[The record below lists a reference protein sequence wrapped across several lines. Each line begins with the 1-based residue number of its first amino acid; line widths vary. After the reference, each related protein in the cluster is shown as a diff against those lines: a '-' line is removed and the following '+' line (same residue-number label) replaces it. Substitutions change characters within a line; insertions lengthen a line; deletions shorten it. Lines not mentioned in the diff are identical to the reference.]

1 MRKDAVGAGSEST
14 VEWMA
19 LEGFARGSAE
29 TPSVSPRAGTRDPS
43 WLAALAARATGTA
56 DAETIAGR
64 GAERSAAGRRVSEN
78 KQLRLAR
85 EILAKTARRAIH
97 A

>member
-29 TPSVSPRAGTRDPS
+29 TPRVSPRAGTRDPS
-43 WLAALAARATGTA
+43 GSRHWQPEQLEPQTR
-56 DAETIAGR
+56 
-64 GAERSAAGRRVSEN
+64 
-78 KQLRLAR
+78 KQ
-85 EILAKTARRAIH
+85 
-97 A
+97 